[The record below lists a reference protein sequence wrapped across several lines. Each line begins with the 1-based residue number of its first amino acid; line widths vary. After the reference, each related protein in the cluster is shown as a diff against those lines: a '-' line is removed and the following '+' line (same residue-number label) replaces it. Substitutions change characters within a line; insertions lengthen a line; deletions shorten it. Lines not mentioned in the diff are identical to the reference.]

1 VCTLTAENLAATV
14 VRKAGEI
21 AIVGTLNAENLGI
34 ERLILNVLANP
45 FLACFPLVVFRHPDK

>member
-14 VRKAGEI
+14 VRKTGEI

-45 FLACFPLVVFRHPDK
+45 VLACFPLVVFRQPDK